1 MKKIEN
7 EFKKYF
13 NKNISIKDSYNQ
25 TIKKSIFKKKRRL
38 IL

>member
-25 TIKKSIFKKKRRL
+25 TIKKINLRKGD
-38 IL
+38 